1 MDYMKRITQY
11 SFIAFLLLAFL
22 LFLHRGNITRQPWLT
37 EQPLEWIG
45 SASGN
50 GEAIAIIADGGKIV
64 VVLNNEGELLYKVQ
78 AGIDAS
84 RSFISAEMAE
94 LDAENNLY
102 VYDKIFGGAFE
113 ESTERI
119 LKYSPSGKFLGVI
132 YSYSY
137 INEDFIITKGKISGM
152 AAYEN
157 ALYLVRLEH
166 DGFYLE
172 RNYPERDGEFK
183 TYTYYEYP
191 NAFRGLSFC
200 RINPQNRVVVWTT
213 KSGNILR
220 YNFSGLLFD
229 EIPAADNMSPYM
241 TAADNDN
248 NLVYTDILNCEI
260 GFINGRTGKKTTLFH
275 RPMSEGAFYYY
286 INSNNN
292 KTYASYNADD
302 VIVIDSDGTYTNIS
316 SYSYSEYDQLARKIL
331 FSFCIVCLVLLF
343 FMLARGVLFL
353 SKQKPSGVLKQIM
366 LVGLCIILGA
376 AISSL
381 IIVKEM
387 QKQNTEST
395 FGELEKI
402 TRLMSAAI
410 DISIVD
416 RLQSPRDFDSEEY
429 LAFSEHIKSVF
440 SEMKFEGKQVY
451 LMLWV
456 ERDGIVYSMYDLEY
470 GLGTFYP
477 YGDFEGSFLEDVYVS
492 GEYAHMVEGT
502 SSGTWVNVQGPIFDK
517 NGNIIAAIETGYNMH
532 VVEEENRTMMIQLTL
547 IVLATTVAFLLIV
560 IECLL
565 MFDAYKKNKNEITG
579 NSSTELKPNMLKCVI
594 ALLMNAYRKN
604 DDKDKVAEASPK
616 LAGPVI
622 SHLINSYKSNF
633 SSAFHP
639 ELLRAASFFM
649 YFAAN
654 FATALLP
661 MYAAGLYVPVL
672 NLPQEFVITL
682 PFTAQMISV
691 VISLL
696 LIPNIL
702 GKIGIRKIS
711 LVSAFLFFAGN
722 VLCVMAENI
731 IHLSVAY
738 ALLGLSC
745 GSFVL
750 IFNTIIGS
758 QKNAED
764 MNSGFAHF
772 NASYLAGVNVG
783 VVFGSIIAQ
792 FFPYRTVFWF
802 ASGIALLFLT
812 IIVFSLRSKLLRHYF
827 DVQYTRAKTMQ
838 KFALAKFMCR
848 PIVLCV
854 MLLALMPYVVSMSF
868 MEYFMPVFGTDNGL
882 GEANIGQLMLLSG
895 LFAILLSAT
904 LCQLMS
910 KKMPMLLTVLFPLAL
925 NAGAIYIFSLNVSVS
940 MLIITVV
947 LLAIVNIFALTNIQT
962 YYTLLYQAARIHSVK
977 ALGALSV
984 VENMSMAIGPIVFSY
999 ILANNIGTGMKLFAA
1014 AMLGCIVVFLVVSLI
1029 SVKWNF
1035 DTLEKISESDRRKIS
1050 RAAAPKP
1057 LKDTSLF
1064 ERE

>member
-1 MDYMKRITQY
+1 MKRLTRY
-11 SFIAFLLLAFL
+11 SFIAFLMLSFL
-22 LFLHRGNITRQPWLT
+22 LFLHRGNITRQPWLA

-50 GEAIAIIADGGKIV
+50 GETIAIIADGARTV

-78 AGIDAS
+78 AGMDTA
-84 RSFISAEMAE
+84 RSFVSAELAE
-94 LDAENNLY
+94 LDGENNLY
-102 VYDKIFGGAFE
+102 VYDKQFSGAFQE
-113 ESTERI
+113 NTERV
-119 LKYSPSGKFLGVI
+119 LKYSSTGEFLSVV
-132 YSYSY
+132 YTYSY

-152 AAYEN
+152 ATYGDT
-157 ALYLVRLEH
+157 LYLARLEH

-172 RNYPERDGEFK
+172 TISSGENGESLTHTFF
-183 TYTYYEYP
+183 EYP
-191 NAFRGLSFC
+191 AAFRELSYC
-200 RINPQNRVVVWTT
+200 RLNTRNQRITWTT
-213 KSGNILR
+213 KTGTILL
-220 YNFSGLLFD
+220 YDFSGLFIK
-229 EIPAADNMSPYM
+229 EIAARDDISPYM
-241 TAADNDN
+241 TASDNDG
-248 NLVYTDILNCEI
+248 NLVYTDILNCEVAL
-260 GFINGRTGKKTTLFH
+260 INGRTGKKTTLFQ
-275 RPMSEGAFYYY
+275 RPMSEGNFYFY
-286 INSNNN
+286 ISSNNN
-292 KTYASYNADD
+292 KTYLSYNADD
-302 VIVIDSDGTYTNIS
+302 VLVIDADGACTNIS
-316 SYSYSEYDQLARKIL
+316 SYRYSDYDQLARKIL
-331 FSFCIVCLVLLF
+331 FSFCVAGIILLVFMLFRGLLF
-343 FMLARGVLFL
+343 V

-366 LVGLCIILGA
+366 LVGICIILGA

-381 IIVKEM
+381 IIVREM
-387 QKQNTEST
+387 QKQNNEST

-402 TRLMSAAI
+402 SRLMSASM
-410 DISIVD
+410 DISIVNK
-416 RLQSPRDFDSEEY
+416 LKSSRDFDSEEY
-429 LAFSEHIKSVF
+429 LAFSEHIKAVF
-440 SEMKFEGKQVY
+440 SELPFEGKQVY
-451 LMLWV
+451 LIIWM

-470 GLGTFYP
+470 SWGTFYP
-477 YGDFEGSFLEDVYVS
+477 YGYYEGSFLEDVYVS
-492 GEYAHMVEGT
+492 KEYTHMIEGT

-517 NGNIIAAIETGYNMH
+517 NGEILAVIETGYNMH

-565 MFDAYKKNKNEITG
+565 MFDAYKKNKSERTG
-579 NSSTELKPNMLKCVI
+579 NSKTELKPNMLKCVI
-594 ALLMNAYRKN
+594 ALLMNAYRKD
-604 DDKDKVAEASPK
+604 DDKNNVAEASPK

-622 SHLINSYKSNF
+622 GHLINSYKSNF
-633 SSAFHP
+633 SSVFHP
-639 ELLRAASFFM
+639 ELIRAAAFFM
-649 YFAAN
+649 YFAVN

-661 MYAAGLYVPVL
+661 MYAASLYVPVY
-672 NLPQEFVITL
+672 NLPREFVITL
-682 PFTAQMISV
+682 PFTAQMVCV
-691 VISLL
+691 VLSLL
-696 LIPNIL
+696 LIPAIL
-702 GKIGIRKIS
+702 EKAGIRKIS
-711 LVSAFLFFAGN
+711 LVSAILFFAGN

-731 IHLSVAY
+731 IHLSAAY

-758 QKNAED
+758 QKNAAD

-802 ASGIALLFLT
+802 ASGIALLFLL
-812 IIVFSLRSKLLRHYF
+812 IIVFSLRSKLVRHYY
-827 DVQYTRAKTMQ
+827 DVQYNRAKTMK

-848 PIVLCV
+848 PIVICV
-854 MLLALMPYVVSMSF
+854 MLLALMPYVISMSF

-925 NAGAIYIFSLNVSVS
+925 NAGAIYVFSLNVSIS
-940 MLIITVV
+940 MLIVTVV

-984 VENMSMAIGPIVFSY
+984 VENTAMAIGPIVFSY
-999 ILANNIGTGMKLFAA
+999 ILASDIGTGMKLLAA
-1014 AMLGCIVVFLVVSLI
+1014 AMLGCTVVFLLVSLV

-1035 DTLEKISESDRRKIS
+1035 DTLEKISESDRRKTS